1 VLRPVSSTFGVMK
14 LAAYLL
20 LLVGI
25 AILAYAYSIAPYKD
39 EALFMERY
47 MALSVGQSH
56 EYWQLR
62 DEMLTPKF
70 HLQDYGRTL
79 VTLAVAAFL
88 VSREGWQQLK
98 SPKSRIA
105 LLGLAFVTPFLT
117 VGAYVFNLL
126 QAFDRGEFPHWA
138 DSMDIPLMG
147 APVILVVLLVWSG
160 VHLAFLRGNYQPA
173 FLSQAISR
181 QANWWL
187 LAIAALTASFA
198 VLSAF
203 EGAYWYAI
211 PGVAWLYFYVS
222 LAALRRST
230 YAAEPCGQP
239 DATQ

>member
-1 VLRPVSSTFGVMK
+1 MK
-14 LAAYLL
+14 LAAYLI

-47 MALSVGQSH
+47 MALSAGQSN

-70 HLQDYGRTL
+70 QLQNYGGTL
-79 VTLAVAAFL
+79 VTLAVAVFF
-88 VSREGWQQLK
+88 VSRRGWQQLK
-98 SPKSRIA
+98 SPKSRVA
-105 LLGLAFVTPFLT
+105 LLGLAFATPFLT
-117 VGAYVFNLL
+117 VGAYVFDLL

-138 DSMDIPLMG
+138 DSMGIPLMG
-147 APVILVVLLVWSG
+147 VPVNLVVLLLWSG
-160 VHLAFLRGNYQPA
+160 AHLAFLRGPYQPV

-187 LAIAALTASFA
+187 LVIAALTALLS
-198 VLSAF
+198 VLFAF

-222 LAALRRST
+222 LAAVRRST
-230 YAAEPCGQP
+230 YAAEPGGQS
-239 DATQ
+239 DATR